1 MENSREIKEI
11 NREIIKVGIKICEPF
26 KLREEFLSFLKYGKR
41 FRAKLLIAANNIKSK
56 KKRIKIATLIEL
68 LHTASLIHDDVI
80 DENNLRRGLPTVNVS
95 FNDKFAIATGYLI
108 FSGIFIYLLSL
119 EKDIYLSFFETIKD
133 MCIGE
138 ILEIDTA
145 FDRERTESNYIETIK
160 LKTGS
165 LFALSCSVSD
175 GETNLKLKKF
185 GENFGI
191 AFQILD
197 DIEDLVSN
205 ENELGKPGLQDLSK
219 GIFTLPIIYVLS
231 NKRRESE
238 NLFSRETIS
247 LSQKKA
253 LSYIKKARK
262 ETRNKKL
269 LSELELLQRRIIS
282 VNYICISSLNN
293 SNRFFQKTLE

>member
-1 MENSREIKEI
+1 MENSREIREI
-11 NREIIKVGIKICEPF
+11 NREIIKRGMKICEPF
-26 KLREEFLSFLKYGKR
+26 KLRKEFLSILKYGKR

-80 DENNLRRGLPTVNVS
+80 DENNLRRGLPTVNAS

-108 FSGIFIYLLSL
+108 FSGIFIYLLNL

-145 FDRERTESNYIETIK
+145 FDRKRTESNYIETIK

-219 GIFTLPIIYVLS
+219 GIFTLPIIYLLS
-231 NKRRESE
+231 NKKRAK

-253 LSYIKKARK
+253 ISYIKKARK
-262 ETRNKKL
+262 ETGNKKL

-282 VNYICISSLNN
+282 VDYICISSLNN
-293 SNRFFQKTLE
+293 SNRFFQKILE